1 MAPVIHEV
9 SCEFGLVSCPPH
21 EQCMASS
28 KDSSRSMNG
37 VCQCVDGYKRDEHS
51 GMCILNGK
59 IWMYY
64 KVLTHNPYLN
74 M

>member
-1 MAPVIHEV
+1 MIHEV

-59 IWMYY
+59 I
-64 KVLTHNPYLN
+64 
-74 M
+74 